1 MPTILRDLTPPI
13 LWNWVR
19 RKRRGEQ
26 VQYANRRYGP
36 MQTDFSAVPLHVGRY
51 AEIFER
57 IALNDPNFDPEL
69 TRYRVYN
76 ICQAARWA
84 LAVRGDFL
92 CAGVSF
98 GIAPR
103 VAFEFLDFA
112 GTGKTYHLLDP
123 FDPAISG
130 RFNGDADLVRR
141 QYPDDAKII
150 IHRAF
155 APEGI
160 PDVPLAFAHF
170 DTSKPAVEAASLPII
185 YPLLSPGGIVIF
197 DAFSSTSAA
206 TREYSRAFAKMNLE
220 PFWLPSGQV
229 MIAKG

>member
-1 MPTILRDLTPPI
+1 MQLRDLAPPI

-19 RKRRGEQ
+19 RKRYGKE

-57 IALNDPNFDPEL
+57 IAPSDPHFSPEL
-69 TRYRVYN
+69 TRYRTYN

-84 LAVRGDFL
+84 LGAKGDFL
-92 CAGVSF
+92 CVGVSF

-103 VAFEFLDFA
+103 VVFEYTDLRD
-112 GTGKTYHLLDP
+112 TGRTYHLVDP
-123 FDPAISG
+123 FTVGGAFNTDPDAVHR
-130 RFNGDADLVRR
+130 RFPAA
-141 QYPDDAKII
+141 AKVI
-150 IHRAF
+150 IHKGF
-155 APEGI
+155 APEAI

-170 DTSKPAVEAASLPII
+170 DTSRPAVEAVSLPIV
-185 YPLLSPGGIVIF
+185 YRQLSPGGIVIF
-197 DAFSSTSAA
+197 DAFSSTSGA
-206 TREYSRAFAKMNLE
+206 TREYSRAFAEMNLE